1 MAELRR
7 ALRPELGHM
16 VSFEGSLFHGG
27 EPIVR
32 GTRYVIA
39 AFLYVDET
47 RAAAQPH
54 GAAAAADEP
63 PCGSEEEPPCG
74 SEEADARIVAAT
86 LARLRPLV
94 TPPSE
99 EESQS
104 KRPRLEAGPGAL
116 VQAFEASAEAT
127 TFSFGF

>member
-1 MAELRR
+1 
-7 ALRPELGHM
+7 M

-47 RAAAQPH
+47 RAAAPRH
-54 GAAAAADEP
+54 GAAAAAAD
-63 PCGSEEEPPCG
+63 EPPCG

>member
-47 RAAAQPH
+47 RAAAPRH
-54 GAAAAADEP
+54 GAAAAAAD
-63 PCGSEEEPPCG
+63 EPPCG

-99 EESQS
+99 GESQS

>member
-39 AFLYVDET
+39 AFLWVASE
-47 RAAAQPH
+47 AAV
-54 GAAAAADEP
+54 E
-63 PCGSEEEPPCG
+63 
-74 SEEADARIVAAT
+74 
-86 LARLRPLV
+86 
-94 TPPSE
+94 
-99 EESQS
+99 
-104 KRPRLEAGPGAL
+104 
-116 VQAFEASAEAT
+116 AEALAA
-127 TFSFGF
+127 SSLPEARP

>member
-1 MAELRR
+1 
-7 ALRPELGHM
+7 M

-47 RAAAQPH
+47 RAAAPRH
-54 GAAAAADEP
+54 AAAAAAAD
-63 PCGSEEEPPCG
+63 EPPCG

-104 KRPRLEAGPGAL
+104 KRPRLEAGPGPGAL

>member
-47 RAAAQPH
+47 RAAAPRH
-54 GAAAAADEP
+54 AAAAAAAD
-63 PCGSEEEPPCG
+63 EPPCG
-74 SEEADARIVAAT
+74 SEEADARIVAAN